1 MASQVL
7 ALLVLAVAF
16 LIATVRP
23 VHMGVLALAA
33 ALGVGTTLGGASL
46 DDVLSGF
53 PVDIMLLLLGVTYL
67 FGIAR
72 SNGALDWMIDRLVR
86 ATGDRV
92 ALLPALFFAL
102 SLAVASF
109 GSPLAAVVLIP
120 IGLSF
125 AGRNGLSPVVMGL
138 AMATGGSA
146 GSFAPISLFGL
157 ITTSI
162 AGRSGI
168 EVNPLLLF
176 GAAIGIN
183 VVLFAA
189 GSVLFRRALV
199 AEAAPEEPTEVAPGS
214 GGGAGETALLT
225 KTGTAARLSVFQ
237 RLTIVMLA
245 LLVVFVVVLT
255 AVGVEVNVG
264 AVALGLGVVLS
275 LCFTKETAQAVKEI
289 DWSTILLVGG
299 IATYVGVLDDMGAV
313 KLVAEVGAAIPS
325 PLLAAFILCLCG
337 GLISAFGS
345 TTALLAIIIP
355 LALPLVAAGGV
366 PAAGVICALALSSSL
381 VDINPMS
388 TIGATVVASGPERI
402 RASMRKFFFRWGF
415 SMVLVGPVVTCAF
428 LVLPGMLA

>member
-1 MASQVL
+1 MASQVV
-7 ALLVLAVAF
+7 ALLVLALAF

-23 VHMGVLALAA
+23 VHMGVLTLAA
-33 ALGVGTTLGGASL
+33 ALGIGTTLAGASL

-72 SNGALDWMIDRLVR
+72 SNGALDWMIDGLVR
-86 ATGDRV
+86 AIGNRV
-92 ALLPALFFAL
+92 ALLPAVFFVL
-102 SLAVASF
+102 SVAVASF

-146 GSFAPISLFGL
+146 GSFAPISLFGI

-183 VVLFAA
+183 VVLFVA
-189 GSVLFRRALV
+189 GSILFRRALV
-199 AEAAPEEPTEVAPGS
+199 TEAAPEEPTQAAPSS
-214 GGGAGETALLT
+214 GGGAGETVVLA
-225 KTGTAARLSVFQ
+225 KSGTAVRLSTYQ
-237 RLTIVMLA
+237 RVTIAMLA

-255 AVGVEVNVG
+255 AVGIDVNVG

-275 LCFTKETAQAVKEI
+275 LCYAEETAQAVKEI
-289 DWSTILLVGG
+289 DWSTILLIGG
-299 IATYVGVLDDMGAV
+299 IATYVGVLESMGAV
-313 KLVAEVGAAIPS
+313 RMVAQIGAAIPS
-325 PLLAAFILCLCG
+325 PVLAAFILCVCG

-402 RASMRKFFFRWGF
+402 RPAMRKFFFRWGF
-415 SMVLVGPVVTCAF
+415 SMVLVGPVATCAF
-428 LVLPGMLA
+428 LVLPGVLA